1 MLRKTKRTK
10 GAENTALPNPL
21 ANGRKPPAE
30 EGISKKKQERFAK
43 LLILEFFT
51 SEIEGKVTGMM
62 KKSPE
67 TVGFAVRLLS
77 DKNSIE
83 RGCAVEALADAANK
97 GVDIAI
103 AVPALMEILGSE
115 YENTYERENAARAL
129 GGAAENGADMTP
141 AIPALV
147 KALRGWD
154 TGLRSSVAKT
164 LGIIARRDRKT
175 RTMIVNGILGLMHSE
190 WFQKEMKGNSVDYTE
205 AMEALDHIF
214 DTIKKAEAARA

>member
-1 MLRKTKRTK
+1 MTRRKKAAGKDTK
-10 GAENTALPNPL
+10 LPNPL
-21 ANGRKPPAE
+21 ANGRKAPAE
-30 EGISKKKQERFAK
+30 EGIDKKKQAKFAK

-77 DKNSIE
+77 DKGSVE

-103 AVPALMEILGSE
+103 AVPALVGILGSE

-147 KALRGWD
+147 EALRDWD
-154 TGLRSSVAKT
+154 TLLRSSVANA
-164 LGIIARRDRKT
+164 LGIIAGRERKT
-175 RTMIVNGILGLMHSE
+175 RTTIVNGILGLMHSE

-205 AMEALDHIF
+205 AMEALDRIF
-214 DTIKKAEAARA
+214 DAIKKAEVAQP